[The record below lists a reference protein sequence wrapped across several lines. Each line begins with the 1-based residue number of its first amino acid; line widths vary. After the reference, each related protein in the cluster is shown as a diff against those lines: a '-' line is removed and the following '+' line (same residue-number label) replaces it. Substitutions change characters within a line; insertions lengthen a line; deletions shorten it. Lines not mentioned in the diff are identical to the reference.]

1 MIKLRKRGNLM
12 NKHRPEYEIAAAQR
26 GTARCGSRAL
36 GIYRPGFRFKSESL
50 AFFRLCVGEET
61 YARAMQ
67 SEAGKHHHFVV
78 ARAFLNQ
85 ANWEKFVWIE
95 EYGSLDGFPG

>member
-1 MIKLRKRGNLM
+1 MM
-12 NKHRPEYEIAAAQR
+12 NNHQPEYEISIDQM
-26 GTARCGSRAL
+26 GTARGGRHAL
-36 GIYRPGFRFKSESL
+36 GVYRPDFRFKRESL

-61 YARAMQ
+61 YKRAMQ

-85 ANWEKFVWIE
+85 ENWEKFVWIE
-95 EYGSLDGFPG
+95 EYGSLKDFPG